1 MEKKKCLHVIAARPS
16 KLMRNYSRTLK
27 VNMEGKFYL
36 RKNKELL
43 YFNISNIYLLI
54 LFLK

>member
-1 MEKKKCLHVIAARPS
+1 MLHVIATRPS

-54 LFLK
+54 LFL

>member
-1 MEKKKCLHVIAARPS
+1 MFTCDCGASFKTDEELFKDPQSEL
-16 KLMRNYSRTLK
+16 
-27 VNMEGKFYL
+27 EGKFYL

>member
-16 KLMRNYSRTLK
+16 KLIRNYSRTLK

-36 RKNKELL
+36 RKNKE
-43 YFNISNIYLLI
+43 YFISIFQIFIY
-54 LFLK
+54 

>member
-43 YFNISNIYLLI
+43 YFNISNI
-54 LFLK
+54 